1 MNVYFLLQGS
11 KQSTNGAISQLG
23 RKMND
28 ITSLNGAR
36 IGIMSNP
43 SAEFV
48 AGIWATWI
56 SGAVA
61 VPLALS
67 HPETEIL
74 YVMNDAVCI
83 RLSFSSVYIAKK

>member
-1 MNVYFLLQGS
+1 
-11 KQSTNGAISQLG
+11 
-23 RKMND
+23 MND

-36 IGIMSNP
+36 IGIMSKP

-67 HPETEIL
+67 HPKTEIL

-83 RLSFSSVYIAKK
+83 PVSHFLLLYIAKKWQINIEKFRN